1 MSTSSTPSPRRLELE
16 RVATRLFAQRGYHA
30 TSMED
35 LAKALGMRR
44 GSLYTHITAKEELL
58 LATVER
64 GAEAF
69 SAALGRAE
77 ATEGTPLDRVQA
89 ALRGHI
95 GVIASEPDAAACFLW
110 EWRHLGQQHRADAV
124 ALRDAYEHR
133 VRDLFR
139 AGVAAGALRADLD
152 VPFAALALLSVG
164 NWASTW
170 LRPRGRL
177 APEEIADRF
186 FAVLA
191 LGVAAPQLQEA
202 GLELAP

>member
-1 MSTSSTPSPRRLELE
+1 MSSPPTPSPRRLELE
-16 RVATRLFAQRGYHA
+16 QVATRLFAERGYHA

-69 SAALGRAE
+69 GLALGQAE
-77 ATEGTPLDRVQA
+77 EAGGTPLERVRA
-89 ALRGHI
+89 ALRAHI

-110 EWRHLGQQHRADAV
+110 EWRHLGPEHRGHAV

-133 VRDLFR
+133 VRGIFR
-139 AGVAAGALRADLD
+139 DGVAAGALRPDLD
-152 VPFAALALLSVG
+152 VVFAALALLSVG

-170 LRPRGRL
+170 LRPHGRL
-177 APEEIADRF
+177 APDEVADRF
-186 FAVLA
+186 FAVLSG
-191 LGVAAPQLQEA
+191 GVATPQSA
-202 GLELAP
+202 FPAR